1 MDVPSFGVCIL
12 SHGSS
17 IDTVELLEELF
28 QKHDV
33 PHVVVVENGGNPLD
47 VERFNEFARRY
58 PKLTVVES
66 PNLGYSSGNNLGLRT
81 LMNMGCEWGI
91 VFNPDV
97 RLTGN
102 QSIVDWISTSVA
114 VGCTVSGPLIY
125 DAPNRVVNPLDVL
138 SPLNAVV
145 PTPPKRNAQIHATTG
160 CALALKL
167 GPFFDLGGFDEG
179 FFLYREEQA
188 LGHKLDA
195 NHQQWYYYQ
204 DFEVYHHH
212 RRKVESLRSWMDHRK
227 WEFQSTLRIFQV
239 YQKRDRLSIWSY
251 QVLFLAKS
259 ALYLLML
266 PFFARR

>member
-28 QKHDV
+28 LEHEV
-33 PHVVVVENGGNPLD
+33 PHAVVVENGANPLD
-47 VERFNEFARRY
+47 VERFEELALRH
-58 PKLTVVES
+58 PKLTVIES

-81 LMNMGCEWGI
+81 LMNKGCEWGV

-97 RLTGN
+97 RPTGD
-102 QSIVDWISTSVA
+102 QKIADWIKASVA
-114 VGCTVSGPLIY
+114 AGCTVSGPMIY
-125 DAPNRVVNPLDVL
+125 DASNRVVNPLDVL
-138 SPLNAVV
+138 SPFNAVV
-145 PTPPKRNAQIHATTG
+145 PMPTKRKSRIHATTG
-160 CALALKL
+160 CALALNL
-167 GPFFDLGGFDEG
+167 GAFFDLGGFDEG

-188 LGHKLDA
+188 LGYKLEA
-195 NHQQWYYYQ
+195 NHQQWFYYQ

-212 RRKVESLRSWMDHRK
+212 RRKVESLRSWLAHRK
-227 WEFQSTLRIFQV
+227 WEFQSTLRIFAV
-239 YQKRDRLSIWSY
+239 YQKRSRLGIWSY
-251 QVLFLAKS
+251 QVLFVTKS